1 MQRFFTGI
9 VLLITMGIG
18 AQEEV
23 DSTALK
29 QAQLEKRRELEQ
41 RIYEE
46 ELQQKAYDDRYYQ
59 MLKKSVQQLE
69 RQESQAYD
77 SLVQFAP
84 MQGEG
89 ESAYNL
95 EKYIEVTSVMY
106 DVEFEDH
113 IEDRPRIKG
122 PSQYDSRIEPT
133 QLNAGVAWQH
143 EILLRSES
151 IGMLIE
157 VENLQQVSKTVYK
170 LDISQSLGEKL
181 NLCKDEAFYS
191 QPSIGVGTAFIFDQK
206 SMLTAL
212 HVLERPLKF
221 YVVVFNYKIISKNG
235 VVNAFVAEDDIYYPQ
250 QIIRKNDEVD
260 IVEFSV
266 DRNFNRPVLQWA
278 NSKNIDEENSE
289 VYTIGFPS
297 GLPMKIAL
305 NASILENDHP
315 FYYYTSLDS
324 FQGNSGSP
332 VFHFN
337 THKVIGVL
345 VSGELDYRFN
355 GNCNESPVCSYPYCK
370 GEKVIRIEEILNNL

>member
-1 MQRFFTGI
+1 MLRLATCLLVFVTSGI
-9 VLLITMGIG
+9 R

-59 MLKKSVQQLE
+59 MLKKREQQLE

-89 ESAYNL
+89 EHAYDL
-95 EKYIEVTSVMY
+95 EKYFEATSVMY
-106 DVEFEDH
+106 DVVFEDSK
-113 IEDRPRIKG
+113 EDRPRING
-122 PSQYDSRIEPT
+122 PSQYDSRIEPI
-133 QLNAGVAWQH
+133 QLDPGVPWQH
-143 EILLRSES
+143 EMLVRSES
-151 IGMLIE
+151 VGMVVEL
-157 VENLQQVSKTVYK
+157 ENLQQVSKTVYK

-181 NLCKDEAFYS
+181 SLCKDEAFYD
-191 QPSIGVGTAFIFDQK
+191 QPCTGIGTAFITDTK

-212 HVLERPLKF
+212 HVLERPLRF
-221 YVVVFNYKIISKNG
+221 YAVIFNYQVISKNG
-235 VVNAFVAEDDIYYPQ
+235 VVNAFIQQDDIYFPQ
-250 QIIRKNDEVD
+250 QILNSNNELDVAL
-260 IVEFSV
+260 FSV
-266 DRNFNRPVLQWA
+266 DRNFNRPVLQWENA
-278 NSKNIDEENSE
+278 KHKKNENSE

-305 NASILENDHP
+305 NASVLEAQHP
-315 FYYYTSLDS
+315 LYFYTSLDS

-332 VFHFN
+332 VFNFN

-370 GEKVIRIEEILNNL
+370 GEKVMRIEEIMNNL